1 MKLLYIGKFMF
12 TKDNGKTY
20 GLPANADP
28 FFQKY
33 LDVFEEVRVLGEEL
47 KSFLDKSALTEMT
60 DKRIS
65 VELLPP
71 NTAPQEFINDS
82 KIRKILKREISN
94 ADALLIKPASRKGM
108 MAIKIAE
115 KMHKPYMIEMTGDI
129 HNALRQHPSRLKRAY
144 APILY
149 KQIKNAIKNCKFGLY
164 VSESYLQEQFRING
178 KMCGC
183 SDVILEKADTEVLT
197 KRLAK
202 IDNMDNTQRIDL
214 CLIGFYQGKMKGV
227 DTAIRALSHLPEN
240 YHFTILGN
248 GTEENRNKWIEYGK
262 ERGVIDRIHFDE
274 PLPNSTAVLRWL
286 DGFDIF
292 VFPTRS
298 EGFGRC
304 VAEAMSRGMP
314 CFATDICT
322 MPELLPQECLFPLD
336 DDKKLAELLENCVS
350 NKEYMKKL
358 AEINFENSKKYDFDL
373 LKERRYKFL
382 KEFREYCDNYSKEN

>member
-12 TKDNGKTY
+12 TKENGKTY

-33 LDVFEEVRVLGEEL
+33 LDVFDEVRVLGEEL

-60 DKRIS
+60 DPKIS

-71 NTAPQEFINDS
+71 NTAPQEFINDG
-82 KIRKILKREISN
+82 KIRKTLKEEISK

-108 MAIKIAE
+108 MAIKLCE

-144 APILY
+144 APVLY
-149 KQIKNAIKNCKFGLY
+149 KQITNAIKNCQFGLY
-164 VSESYLQEQFRING
+164 VSESYLQNQFPIKG

-183 SDVILEKADTEVLT
+183 SDVILEKSDPTVLAN
-197 KRLAK
+197 RLAK
-202 IDNMDNTQRIDL
+202 IDGMNKTDRIDL
-214 CLIGFYQGKMKGV
+214 CLIGFYQSTLKGV

-248 GTEENRNKWIEYGK
+248 GTEENRNKWFEYGK

-274 PLPNSTAVLRWL
+274 PLPNSSAVLRWL

-336 DDKKLAELLENCVS
+336 DDKKLAELIEKCVAD
-350 NKEYMKKL
+350 KEYMKKL
-358 AEINFENSKKYDFDL
+358 AEINFENAKKYDFDL
-373 LKERRYKFL
+373 LKERRYEFL
-382 KEFREYCDNYSKEN
+382 KEFRAYCENYSKES

>member
-1 MKLLYIGKFMF
+1 MELLYIGNYMF
-12 TKDNGKTY
+12 KDKGDSIY
-20 GLPANADP
+20 GLPSSSND
-28 FFQKY
+28 FFSKY
-33 LDVFEEVRVLGEEL
+33 LTVFDSVRILGEGL
-47 KSFLDKSALTEMT
+47 KKDLTDSSMVEMDKTSFSVRILPRNRSPKDIKNDFYIKRALKE
-60 DKRIS
+60 
-65 VELLPP
+65 
-71 NTAPQEFINDS
+71 
-82 KIRKILKREISN
+82 EISK
-94 ADALLIKPASRKGM
+94 ADAIIIKPLSRKGM

-144 APILY
+144 APLLY
-149 KQIKNAIKNCKFGLY
+149 KQIKNTIKNCKFGLY
-164 VSESYLQEQFRING
+164 VSESYLQSQYPIKG

-183 SDVILEKADTEVLT
+183 SDVILEKSDPVVLEN
-197 KRLAK
+197 RLAK
-202 IDNMDNTQRIDL
+202 IDKMNKTDRIDL
-214 CLIGFYQGKMKGV
+214 CLIGFYQSTLKGV
-227 DTAIRALSHLPEN
+227 DTAIRALSLLPEN

-262 ERGVIDRIHFDE
+262 TLGIVDRIHFDE
-274 PLPNSTAVLRWL
+274 PLPNSSAVLHWL

-336 DDKKLAELLENCVS
+336 DHQKLASLLENCVAD
-350 NKEYMKKL
+350 KEYMKKL
-358 AEINFENSKKYDFDL
+358 AEINFDNAKKYDFDI
-373 LKERRYKFL
+373 LKERRYEFL
-382 KEFREYCDNYSKEN
+382 KEFRTYCEGK